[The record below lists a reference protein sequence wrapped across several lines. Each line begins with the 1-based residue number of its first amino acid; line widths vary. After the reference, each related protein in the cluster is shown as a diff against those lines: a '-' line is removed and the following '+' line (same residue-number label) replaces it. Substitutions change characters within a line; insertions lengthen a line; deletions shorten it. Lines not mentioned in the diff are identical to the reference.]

1 MPAAAAMASS
11 TPAPVPALSTARG
24 GDGLSLVR
32 QSPWVGPKAPDQ
44 ALTLGLRIQSRSSM
58 SALSLTVTVYRPLTT
73 RSAFDETLSGRGL
86 GFVTAQSPALAVSSL
101 VTDAQGVTGLTVPV
115 VGDAAPTVAGDWTAD
130 LDCAPGSCAG
140 VYPVRITLTDS
151 ASTGSVSGTQLV
163 TYLVYDNPASGSQ
176 PLRFALVAPVGAS
189 PPPTAGADGKVRD
202 PSTRSLT
209 GLASLVGAV
218 TGAPAVPVTLVP
230 DPATLAFMADTG
242 RTREVTAVAALSA
255 AAARQTV
262 AQSYVPVDAGALT
275 DAGLADELTAQQR
288 RAITVLSALDVRA
301 QAGTWVAE
309 SGLDEAALDQLAPTT
324 PYVVVPQG
332 SVSGPTGPLTTT
344 QPFTLTSGRGAAVT
358 AAVSDPGLG
367 AHLTAGAGADPALA
381 AEQLLAD
388 LSFIYDEAPNL
399 LGPDGTP
406 APRGVVAVAPAQWA
420 PGPSFVSSA
429 LAGLEGNP
437 VIEPVTLDQ
446 LFAQVPVGADGQAP
460 TRRPLTS
467 GPSSLPG
474 RALRTARAR
483 ELGFQSAA
491 AGSSVGSAIAR
502 QLGDLLLAA
511 ESSELTPRQQQ
522 AAVTGFESALS
533 GQLRLLSVR
542 SDTIRLTAG
551 AANVPITVVRNTA
564 YPVTVEVRLT
574 SDKLHFG
581 TPASQQPG
589 AQCRAPQVRSTAGG
603 STFSALCVLDRATD
617 AVYVNMR
624 ARTSGD
630 FRIDVT
636 LASPSGALSLADGEL
651 TVRSMSTSAVAIAL
665 SAAAVLVLAV
675 WWGRTVWRGRWSRRG
690 AHSAPPESAA

>member
-1 MPAAAAMASS
+1 
-11 TPAPVPALSTARG
+11 V
-24 GDGLSLVR
+24 
-32 QSPWVGPKAPDQ
+32 
-44 ALTLGLRIQSRSSM
+44 I
-58 SALSLTVTVYRPLTT
+58 
-73 RSAFDETLSGRGL
+73 
-86 GFVTAQSPALAVSSL
+86 
-101 VTDAQGVTGLTVPV
+101 
-115 VGDAAPTVAGDWTAD
+115 
-130 LDCAPGSCAG
+130 
-140 VYPVRITLTDS
+140 
-151 ASTGSVSGTQLV
+151 
-163 TYLVYDNPASGSQ
+163 
-176 PLRFALVAPVGAS
+176 
-189 PPPTAGADGKVRD
+189 
-202 PSTRSLT
+202 
-209 GLASLVGAV
+209 
-218 TGAPAVPVTLVP
+218 
-230 DPATLAFMADTG
+230 
-242 RTREVTAVAALSA
+242 
-255 AAARQTV
+255 
-262 AQSYVPVDAGALT
+262 
-275 DAGLADELTAQQR
+275 
-288 RAITVLSALDVRA
+288 
-301 QAGTWVAE
+301 
-309 SGLDEAALDQLAPTT
+309 
-324 PYVVVPQG
+324 PQG

-358 AAVSDPGLG
+358 AAVSDQGLG

-399 LGPDGTP
+399 LGPQGTA

-420 PGPSFVSSA
+420 PAPSFVSSV

-446 LFAQVPVGADGQAP
+446 LFAQVPVGADGQAS
-460 TRRPLTS
+460 TRRPLTA
-467 GPSSLPG
+467 GPSPMPG

-483 ELGFQSAA
+483 EIGFQSAT
-491 AGSSVGSAIAR
+491 AGTSVGSATAR

-511 ESSELTPRQQQ
+511 ESSELTTRQQQ
-522 AAVTGFESALS
+522 AAVTGFESAL
-533 GQLRLLSVR
+533 GRQLDLLSVR

-551 AANVPITVVRNTA
+551 AANVPITLVRNTA

-581 TPASQQPG
+581 TTASQHPG
-589 AQCRAPQVRSTAGG
+589 AQCRAPQVRSSAGR

-636 LASPSGALSLADGEL
+636 LASPSGTLSLAGGEL

-690 AHSAPPESAA
+690 AHSPPAESTA